1 MKVGV
6 AGGCDAWAACV
17 RGKLR
22 PDWEGGGFGVTCE
35 GVIFVVLARA
45 FGVVAPVPLLR
56 FGSAGQG
63 FPNALWCFLPV

>member
-1 MKVGV
+1 M
-6 AGGCDAWAACV
+6 AGGFGAWVACV

-22 PDWEGGGFGVTCE
+22 PDREGGGFWVTCE

-45 FGVVAPVPLLR
+45 FGVVASGPVL

-63 FPNALWCFLPV
+63 FPSVLWCFLLV